1 MNEYLKQYIELQK
14 QFRETKGNPDSVR
27 ALYTFKEKL
36 EQSEDKQ
43 AKEVLV
49 DVYDLLD
56 FKKDA
61 YELLCQIGNRSDK
74 KTLKRLGTL
83 KEYAENWGNHYALPR
98 PKTPEEKQKEKEL
111 AKAKNEANKK
121 MFAMQVIQAVAQTAQ
136 NALSAYGSAAAIPVV
151 GYILAPIA
159 AAMAVAAGAIQIAA
173 IKKQQQASEAQGYS
187 QGGFTKP
194 GAVDE
199 PAGIVHAGEWV
210 ASQKLLA
217 NPVARPMIEALD
229 LAQRT
234 NTIGSLK
241 PEDVSRSIRA
251 NDSLA
256 RIAEDDNQGAL
267 MVAAFA
273 QNSQAVGALVERLNE
288 PFVTVNTVTGA
299 GRILAPDG

>member
-98 PKTPEEKQKEKEL
+98 PKTPEEKQKEKERQAQL
-111 AKAKNEANKK
+111 GLPQPVEKGHLSVVFFSYKERECGILVWGDKNAGKERRKQRTTGICK
-121 MFAMQVIQAVAQTAQ
+121 F
-136 NALSAYGSAAAIPVV
+136 GKH
-151 GYILAPIA
+151 G
-159 AAMAVAAGAIQIAA
+159 AAG
-173 IKKQQQASEAQGYS
+173 
-187 QGGFTKP
+187 
-194 GAVDE
+194 
-199 PAGIVHAGEWV
+199 
-210 ASQKLLA
+210 
-217 NPVARPMIEALD
+217 
-229 LAQRT
+229 
-234 NTIGSLK
+234 
-241 PEDVSRSIRA
+241 
-251 NDSLA
+251 SLA
-256 RIAEDDNQGAL
+256 AEDRRCGKFRTYL
-267 MVAAFA
+267 
-273 QNSQAVGALVERLNE
+273 RI
-288 PFVTVNTVTGA
+288 
-299 GRILAPDG
+299 GRRFIL